1 MQTIIGHI
9 KQREELAT
17 LAKTERLPSAIILSG
32 THGIGKKLVA
42 HELARL
48 LLCEQRATAPL
59 GGCGTCR
66 QCTLYNAG
74 THPDIHNLAFGG
86 DRGANVDDIRLAL
99 EKMSLKAFMGG
110 KKVAIL
116 DDADE
121 ISIVGA
127 NVLLKSLEEPRPDTF
142 FILIVANPT
151 RLPSTILSRCQ
162 RLFFDRLTPDEIR
175 AIMQARGLP
184 EATDALLLL
193 ADGSAASLDSLREQG
208 EMWDSIREAIDKAWT
223 GDAAAIA
230 KAAQEW
236 GADKTNLKDRLTFL
250 RTTIRQKL
258 LHSAS
263 DPSAAA
269 VWANALQNVMDAEY
283 LALDRHVNPT
293 LTFLKTLQSCSQH
306 LAHSYQVKP
315 NSLPSIGEEL
325 LNGR

>member
-1 MQTIIGHI
+1 METIVGHSQ
-9 KQREELAT
+9 QREELAT
-17 LAKTERLPSAIILSG
+17 LARTDRLPSAIILSG
-32 THGIGKKLVA
+32 THGIGKKLIA

-48 LLCEQRATAPL
+48 LLCEQRASAPL
-59 GGCGTCR
+59 GGCGTCK
-66 QCTLYNAG
+66 QCNLYNAG
-74 THPDIHNLAFGG
+74 THPDIHNLVFSG
-86 DRGANVDDIRLAL
+86 DHGANVDDIRLVL

-110 KKVAIL
+110 KKVAIF

-127 NVLLKSLEEPRPDTF
+127 NVILKSLEEPRPDTF

-162 RLFFDRLTPDEIR
+162 RIFFDRLSPNEIR
-175 AIMQARGLP
+175 AIMNARGLP

-208 EMWDSIREAIDKAWT
+208 EMWDTTRDAIDKAWA
-223 GDAAAIA
+223 GDSAAIA

-236 GADKTNLKDRLTFL
+236 GANKTGLRDRLTFL

-258 LHSAS
+258 LESSS
-263 DPSAAA
+263 DFAAA
-269 VWANALQNVMDAEY
+269 TVWSNALQNALDAEY
-283 LALDRHVNPT
+283 LALERHVNPT
-293 LTFLKTLQSCSQH
+293 LILFKTLQSCSQH
-306 LAHSYQVKP
+306 LSYTYHVMP
-315 NSLPSIGEEL
+315 NSVPSIGEEL